1 MPGPVNMEDPQE
13 YKSLDELFRKT
24 FEELPE
30 SPAASGWDVPSP
42 RVWEQVQTR
51 IKPPKT
57 GWTTQSFLLVT
68 GMAVVLLLGLYW
80 MLTRP
85 DQPDTDTN
93 PVATEKPATVAE
105 VNAET
110 APVTTSPTPEQP
122 AALPARPAVTAPAA
136 RQPERSI
143 RPAAPQPDDRT
154 MHEEEPGIHRHP
166 GSMPLPGSAQ
176 APNTTIR
183 RQMEALRQAPWA
195 QPLKPLPSVWM
206 KWKEKAAPSTP
217 K

>member
-1 MPGPVNMEDPQE
+1 MEDPQE
-13 YKSLDELFRKT
+13 YKSLDDLFRNT

-30 SPAASGWDVPSP
+30 SPSPSGWDVPSP

-51 IKPPKT
+51 IKPPKS
-57 GWTTQSFLLVT
+57 GWTTQSFLLVA
-68 GMAVVLLLGLYW
+68 GMAVILLLGLYW
-80 MLTRP
+80 TLTRP
-85 DQPDTDTN
+85 DNPDTDSY
-93 PVATEKPATVAE
+93 PVATEQPATVAE

-110 APVTTSPTPEQP
+110 APVTTSPAPEQP
-122 AALPARPAVTAPAA
+122 AAVPARPAVTSPAA
-136 RQPERSI
+136 RQTERSI
-143 RPAAPQPDDRT
+143 RSAAPQPDDRT
-154 MHEEEPGIHRHP
+154 HEDEPGMRQP
-166 GSMPLPGSAQ
+166 AGSMPLPGSAQ

-206 KWKEKAAPSTP
+206 KWKERSAPSTP

>member
-1 MPGPVNMEDPQE
+1 MPGPVKMEDPQE
-13 YKSLDELFRKT
+13 YKSLDDLFRNT

-30 SPAASGWDVPSP
+30 SPSPSGWDVPSP

-51 IKPPKT
+51 IKPPKS
-57 GWTTQSFLLVT
+57 GWTTQSLLLIA

-80 MLTRP
+80 TLTRP
-85 DQPDTDTN
+85 DNPDADTN
-93 PVATEKPATVAE
+93 PAATEQPATVAE

-110 APVTTSPTPEQP
+110 APVTTSPTPGQP
-122 AALPARPAVTAPAA
+122 AAVPARPAVSAPAA
-136 RQPERSI
+136 RQTERSI
-143 RPAAPQPDDRT
+143 RTAAQQADDRT
-154 MHEEEPGIHRHP
+154 THEEESGMHRHP

-183 RQMEALRQAPWA
+183 RQMEALRHAPWA
-195 QPLKPLPSVWM
+195 QPLKPLPGVWM
-206 KWKEKAAPSTP
+206 KWKEKSAPTTP